1 MLNHSSKY
9 AELTDEQFLIIGK
22 IVVEFSNMEF
32 LLGVV
37 ASRLLITPEFLGRSY
52 TDKLSASALQDVII
66 NALDIHRRR
75 YDFKIISSAQVDDIK
90 KAIQRITQIRVL
102 RNAFAHYCW
111 TRQTDTEIFGTKLS
125 GAIPKE
131 SNPDKD
137 SKIISNEELNKIYN
151 EAYSIVEHLTKLIQE
166 LPELKEDIEILKKL
180 KFKNKNF
187 NA

>member
-52 TDKLSASALQDVII
+52 TDKLNASALQEVIL
-66 NALDIHRRR
+66 NALDIHHRR
-75 YDFKIISSAQVDDIK
+75 YNFKIISSAQVDDIR
-90 KAIQRITQIRVL
+90 KAIQRVTQIRVL

-111 TRQTDTEIFGTKLS
+111 TKQSDTEIFGTKLS
-125 GAIPKE
+125 GAIPKA
-131 SNPDKD
+131 SNPNKD
-137 SKIISNEELNKIYN
+137 CKIVSNEELNKTYK
-151 EAYSIVEHLTKLIQE
+151 EAYSIVEHLNKLIQE
-166 LPELKEDIEILKKL
+166 LPEIEEDKEILNKL
-180 KFKNKNF
+180 KFKNIKLQ
-187 NA
+187 